1 LFLGIF
7 SGVEFTLTFLT
18 FDLLDWNNKQ
28 NGKLIAGIG
37 ILSALLQ
44 GGYVRRTMS
53 KIGEMI
59 VARQGVT
66 SCAVAL
72 MLLTLLPYHVQT
84 NHWLAGKLLYGA
96 AACMA
101 FTSAT
106 VVNSLTAYASLQCD
120 EADYDKVTG
129 KPLEHPQLAKG
140 KALGKFRSSGQLG
153 RAIGPILACASYWTF
168 GPSYTYAA
176 LALSMFVLSARM
188 RRVEKSRKL

>member
-1 LFLGIF
+1 MRTGA
-7 SGVEFTLTFLT
+7 V
-18 FDLLDWNNKQ
+18 LDWNNTQ

-44 GGYVRRTMS
+44 GGYVRRSMS
-53 KIGEMI
+53 KVGEMI

-72 MLLTLLPYHVQT
+72 VLLTLLPHHVQT
-84 NHWLAGKLLYGA
+84 NHWLTGKLLYGA

-106 VVNSLTAYASLQCD
+106 VVNALTAYASLQCD
-120 EADYDKVTG
+120 EAGYDKVTG

-153 RAIGPILACASYWTF
+153 RAIGPILGQPLIRYCD
-168 GPSYTYAA
+168 PSC
-176 LALSMFVLSARM
+176 
-188 RRVEKSRKL
+188 